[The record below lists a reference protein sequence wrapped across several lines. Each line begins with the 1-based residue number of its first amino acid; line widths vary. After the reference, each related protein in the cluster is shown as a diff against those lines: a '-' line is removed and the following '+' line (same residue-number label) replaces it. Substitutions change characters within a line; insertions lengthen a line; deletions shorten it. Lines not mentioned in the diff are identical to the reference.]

1 MMQCLDL
8 SSFLSKIE
16 QGKVSAFTGDLR
28 SVGFISALK
37 CTEKVMRDQ
46 FYAESEQNKIR
57 F

>member
-1 MMQCLDL
+1 MKQCLDL
-8 SSFLSKIE
+8 SSFLSEIE

-46 FYAESEQNKIR
+46 FYAASEQNKIR